1 MNYAT
6 WKLNF
11 TNPDYGT
18 GPEDE
23 IAQVGGFA
31 EGSWVNGILED
42 GGVVIGYVDS
52 PKDELEL
59 SAWEFQ
65 NISQEEALDFC
76 LSINPEAYL
85 LEDGRITAPIEEPE
99 L

>member
-11 TNPDYGT
+11 TNPEYGT
-18 GPEDE
+18 GPEE
-23 IAQVGGFA
+23 K
-31 EGSWVNGILED
+31 ILELGGTAQGAWVD
-42 GGVVIGYVDS
+42 GIAEDQGTIIGYLDS
-52 PKDELEL
+52 PQDEVEL
-59 SAWEFQ
+59 QAWQFQ